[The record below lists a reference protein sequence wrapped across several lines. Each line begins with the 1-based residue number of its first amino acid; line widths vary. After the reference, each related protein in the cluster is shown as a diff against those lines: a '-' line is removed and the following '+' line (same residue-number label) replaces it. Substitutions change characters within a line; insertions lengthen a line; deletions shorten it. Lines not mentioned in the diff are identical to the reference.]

1 MARKKVKKTTKKTRA
16 KAPIDKL
23 SNRKAYVVS
32 YSRNG
37 KRIRSRAIFRKKT
50 DANKFAKKIQDNEKK
65 NIRVVNATV
74 AERVELELFEEIDK
88 LK

>member
-23 SNRKAYVVS
+23 SNRQAYVVS

-65 NIRVVNATV
+65 NIRVVMQPWQNV
-74 AERVELELFEEIDK
+74 SSWNC
-88 LK
+88 LKRLIN